1 MCLGVP
7 GQLVRRWQDE
17 NGVYAAADFVGE
29 ERVIRLDY
37 LPDLAVGDWTIVHA
51 GFALTKMAEEEAH
64 RTIALMRSVGLLDDT
79 PAEVST

>member
-7 GQLVRRWQDE
+7 GRLVRRWQDE
-17 NGVYAAADFVGE
+17 RGLYAAADFVGE

-37 LPDLAVGDWTIVHA
+37 LPDLEVGDWTIVHA